1 MNTQLMTLLA
11 SVLAGISV
19 TCVTLFIIDLMESID
34 VDHSKGEEQ
43 KVLPLMIKMLKP
55 FAPNMR
61 PLANTGFF
69 DRMKIQTNELLIQAG
84 YDQVLNAET
93 FICVKLLMTLLGCF
107 LSTICFINHSPM
119 LGILIAPLMFI
130 YPTAWLKTTKAKRHK
145 EILRALP
152 NVLDLLTL
160 SVQAGK
166 DFLSSLK
173 DILDRRKMDALGEEL
188 GKTFQEIQLG
198 KKRPE
203 ALKEL
208 SNRVRMSE
216 LTSVINAI
224 IQAEEMGVS
233 IGQLLAIQGDQ
244 LRNKRFSQAEKL
256 ANEAPVKILAPMI
269 LFIFPSVFI
278 ILMGPMLLQALK
290 SM

>member
-1 MNTQLMTLLA
+1 MNAELMTILA

-19 TCVTLFIIDLMESID
+19 TCIALFLIDLMESID
-34 VDHSKGEEQ
+34 VDHSESVDK
-43 KVLPLMIKMLKP
+43 KRLPAMIAMLKP

-69 DRMKIQTNELLIQAG
+69 DRMKAQTKELLIQAG
-84 YDQVLNAET
+84 YDQVLDAET
-93 FICVKLLMTLLGCF
+93 FICIKLLMTLLGCF
-107 LSTICFINHSPM
+107 LSALCFMTNH
-119 LGILIAPLMFI
+119 PLFAVI
-130 YPTAWLKTTKAKRHK
+130 IPPLLFVYPTAWLKTTKTKRHK

-173 DILDRRKMDALGEEL
+173 DILDRRRMDALGEEL

-216 LTSVINAI
+216 LTSVVNAI

-269 LFIFPSVFI
+269 IFIFPSVFI

>member
-1 MNTQLMTLLA
+1 MK
-11 SVLAGISV
+11 
-19 TCVTLFIIDLMESID
+19 SID
-34 VDHSKGEEQ
+34 VDRSESEDK
-43 KVLPLMIKMLKP
+43 KKLPVIIGMLKP
-55 FAPNMR
+55 FAPNVR
-61 PLANTGFF
+61 FLADSGVF
-69 DRMKIQTNELLIQAG
+69 DRTRAQVKELLVQAG

-107 LSTICFINHSPM
+107 LSALCFMNNRPVIG
-119 LGILIAPLMFI
+119 LLIPPLMFV

-173 DILDRRKMDALGEEL
+173 DILDRRRMDALGEEL
-188 GKTFQEIQLG
+188 SKTFQEIQLG